1 MKLWGFFQLK
11 QSLKEYRLCCLINYI
26 LSVGRNEQTS
36 GCTKKKKHS
45 GGDRRWQ
52 VRSKFVN
59 LSLFCAS
66 PLTDSLN

>member
-11 QSLKEYRLCCLINYI
+11 QSVKEYRLCCLINYI
-26 LSVGRNEQTS
+26 LSVGRKDQTS
-36 GCTKKKKHS
+36 ECTKKHW
-45 GGDRRWQ
+45 GGDRRWL
-52 VRSKFVN
+52 SKFVN